1 MAGNISDLI
10 ETFLLQTL
18 GEDDSLCIS
27 RNELANYFAC
37 APSQIN
43 YVLATRFTPERGYAV
58 ESRRGSGGSITV
70 VRLSQPP
77 HVLLEELIGQTI
89 ADGVEYNRA
98 CRILERMHAEGLI
111 DAKEERLLKTVLSD
125 KALVAPAVAKDGLRA
140 GILKA
145 VLLSI
150 VKTTV

>member
-10 ETFLLQTL
+10 EAFVLNTL
-18 GEDDSLCIS
+18 GDDDSLCIS

-43 YVLATRFTPERGYAV
+43 YVLSTRFTPERGYVV

-77 HVLLEELIGQTI
+77 HEFLEELVGQTI

-98 CRILERMHAEGLI
+98 CRILERMRTEDLI
-111 DAKEERLLKTVLSD
+111 GEKEERLLRTVLAD
-125 KALVAPAVAKDGLRA
+125 KSLVAPAVAKDGLRA

-150 VKTTV
+150 LKTTV